1 MKKKEKENNS
11 KKFNI
16 VIYLLTLVALFTM
29 LIGTSYAY
37 YVKKIKNGDETRVI
51 IKSSNMLLRFYDGN
65 QINAVGVMPG
75 WQSSYNFSVE
85 NYSPD
90 TVGKYKIKL
99 EIINPLT
106 NKIEN
111 NFVYELKGTSTKNNS
126 DKVISKSETAI
137 PVTTT
142 DLGEGT
148 ISIGSLHEYVLTL
161 KLKENN
167 QDQNYLTGKTFV
179 AKIVAEYVYE

>member
-1 MKKKEKENNS
+1 MKREIEKTR
-11 KKFNI
+11 KFNI
-16 VIYLLTLVALFTM
+16 VIYLLTFIALFTM
-29 LIGTSYAY
+29 LIGTTYAY

-65 QINAVGVMPG
+65 QINAVDVMPG
-75 WQSSYNFSVE
+75 WESTYNFSIE

-90 TVGKYKIKL
+90 TEGKYKIKL

-106 NKIEN
+106 NTVEN
-111 NFVYELKGTSTKNNS
+111 NFVYELTGTSTKKNN
-126 DKVISKSETAI
+126 DKLVTKSETAI
-137 PVTTT
+137 PVSTT
-142 DLGEGT
+142 DIGIGT
-148 ISIGSLHEYVLTL
+148 ISIGSLHEYKLKL

-179 AKIVAEYVYE
+179 AKISAEYVYE

>member
-1 MKKKEKENNS
+1 MKKEENNS

-16 VIYLLTLVALFTM
+16 IIYLLTLVALFTM

-65 QINAVGVMPG
+65 QINAVDVMPG
-75 WQSSYNFSVE
+75 WQSSYNFSIE

-90 TVGKYKIKL
+90 TAGKYKIKL

-106 NKIEN
+106 NTIDD
-111 NFVYELKGTSTKNNS
+111 NFVYELKGISSKNNN
-126 DKVISKSETAI
+126 DKVVSKNETAI
-137 PVTTT
+137 PVETT
-142 DLGEGT
+142 DLGVGT
-148 ISIGSLHEYVLTL
+148 ISIGSLHEYELIV

-167 QDQNYLTGKTFV
+167 KNQNYLVGKTFI

>member
-1 MKKKEKENNS
+1 MKKEENNS

-16 VIYLLTLVALFTM
+16 IIYLLTLVALFTM

-65 QINAVGVMPG
+65 QINALGVMPG
-75 WQSSYNFSVE
+75 WQSSYKFSVE

-106 NKIEN
+106 NTIDD
-111 NFVYELKGTSTKNNS
+111 NFVYELKGTSSKNNN
-126 DKVISKSETAI
+126 DKVISKNETFI
-137 PVTTT
+137 PVETT
-142 DLGEGT
+142 DLGVGT
-148 ISIGSLHEYVLTL
+148 ISIGSLHEYELTL

-167 QDQNYLTGKTFV
+167 KNQNYLVGKTFI

>member
-1 MKKKEKENNS
+1 MKKENDKS

-16 VIYLLTLVALFTM
+16 VICLLTLIALFTM

-65 QINAVGVMPG
+65 QINAVDVMPG
-75 WQSSYNFSVE
+75 WEDTYKFSVE

-99 EIINPLT
+99 EIVSPLT
-106 NKIEN
+106 NVIED
-111 NFVYELKGTSTKNNS
+111 NFVYELKGSSTKSNG
-126 DKVISKSETAI
+126 DKFISKNETAMPI
-137 PVTTT
+137 ETTE
-142 DLGEGT
+142 LGEGT
-148 ISIGSLHEYVLTL
+148 ISIGSLHEYELKV
-161 KLKENN
+161 KLKENGK
-167 QDQNYLTGKTFV
+167 DQSYLTGKTFV